1 MKRFI
6 AITTEQRGKLE
17 KIFGCTP
24 RMISYALAFDT
35 RKGNT
40 DLAKRIRKAALEM
53 GARVT
58 VVTTE
63 MESMVDSE
71 GTLHQVFPNGAHIE
85 LYKSDGRG
93 VIIFNGETVAE
104 YENVK
109 VREIGAIQQR
119 AQLL

>member
-1 MKRFI
+1 MKIFI

-40 DLAKRIRKAALEM
+40 DLAKRIRKAAFEM
-53 GARVT
+53 GAQVT

-71 GTLHQVFPNGAHIE
+71 GTLHQIFPNGAQIE
-85 LYKSDGRG
+85 LYKGDGRG
-93 VIIFNGETVAE
+93 VIIFKGETVAE

-109 VREIGAIQQR
+109 VKEIGAIQQR
-119 AQLL
+119 AQAL